1 MRRMALLGLLGTLL
15 VGLGILL
22 LPGWAAQAQTAPQPP
37 LIVGEVLNKQ
47 KQPVTQAAVTLM
59 APGEGKPLAEAQTQA
74 DGSFI
79 LSAGSRFPQGAFVQ
93 VARPHF
99 EAAHLALT
107 SGQID
112 RLRAGRTVTLP
123 ATTLSHR
130 VGLAFWIASAIFVLM
145 LVLIAAGGLHNTLAA
160 LISAALMLGVSY
172 LGSPLSTNLF
182 IFNFGEALHYVDWN
196 VIFLVMG
203 MMIVIAVVEATGIFQ
218 WLALHA
224 YQASG
229 GRGWLLLVMLML
241 IAGVASAFLDNVTT
255 MLLMT
260 PITIEIAM
268 ALEMNPLALLVPEVL
283 ASNVVG
289 ISTLIGTPTNILI
302 GSYAG
307 LSFNDFLVHQTP
319 GVLLAFLALVAYSYF
334 AYRKELKAVNPISPD
349 LLAQLEKR
357 GQIREPEHLKKA
369 GWVGAGMLVLFVSGQ
384 ALHLQAAVT
393 ALLGATAL
401 LVWIRPDVEETIEA
415 VDWSTLVFFIS
426 LFIVVGGIEEVGVI
440 SLVANE
446 AGKIVGQ
453 NLLLAMFMITWF
465 SGLFST
471 FVANI
476 PFTAAML
483 PVVASL
489 SGNIPAA
496 SNNVLYYCLSVGSAM
511 GGNGSLIAS
520 SANMVAAG
528 ISKRAGYPIRYM
540 YFLKKGMPALL
551 ITIGLAFLWL
561 VIRFL

>member
-1 MRRMALLGLLGTLL
+1 MRRLAYISLLGLLIAGLLILL
-15 VGLGILL
+15 VPEWG
-22 LPGWAAQAQTAPQPP
+22 AQAQETPKPP
-37 LIVGEVLNKQ
+37 LIVGEVFNHQ
-47 KQPVTQAAVTLM
+47 KQPVEGAAVSLM
-59 APGEGKPLAEAQTQA
+59 APDQEKPLAQARTQA
-74 DGSFI
+74 NGSFI
-79 LSAGSRFPQGAFVQ
+79 LSAGMDLPQGSYIQITHPHLEPIHLALSTSQ
-93 VARPHF
+93 VARLH
-99 EAAHLALT
+99 
-107 SGQID
+107 
-112 RLRAGRTVTLP
+112 AGETLTLP
-123 ATTLSHR
+123 ATTLSLKI
-130 VGLAFWIASAIFVLM
+130 GLSFWVSSAIFVLM

-160 LISAALMLGVSY
+160 MICAALMFAVSY
-172 LGSPLSTNLF
+172 LGEPLSSDLF
-182 IFNFGEALHYVDWN
+182 IFNFNEALHYVDWN

-203 MMIVIAVVEATGIFQ
+203 MMIVIAVVEDTGIFQ

-224 YQASG
+224 FKASG
-229 GRGWLLLVMLML
+229 GRNWLLLVML

-283 ASNVVG
+283 ASNVIG

-307 LSFNDFLVHQTP
+307 LSFNDFLVNQTP
-319 GVLLAFLALVAYSYF
+319 GVLLAFLALVVYCF
-334 AYRKELKAVNPISPD
+334 FVYRKELKAVGPISPD
-349 LLAQLEKR
+349 LLAQLEEGGR
-357 GQIREPEHLKKA
+357 IRQPEHLKKA

-384 ALHLQAAVT
+384 ALHLRAAVT

-415 VDWSTLVFFIS
+415 VDWSTLIFFVS
-426 LFIVVGGIEEVGVI
+426 LFIVVGGIQEVGVI
-440 SLVANE
+440 SLVADGI
-446 AGKIVGQ
+446 GKIVGQ
-453 NLLLAMFMITWF
+453 NLFLAMFIITWF

-496 SNNVLYYCLSVGSAM
+496 SNHALFYCLSVGSAM

-528 ISKRAGYPIRYM
+528 MAKRAGYPIRYI

-551 ITIGLAFLWL
+551 LTMGLAFLWL
-561 VIRFL
+561 LLRF

>member
-1 MRRMALLGLLGTLL
+1 MKRLAHISLLGLLIAGL
-15 VGLGILL
+15 VILL
-22 LPGWAAQAQTAPQPP
+22 LPEWGALAQDTPKPP
-37 LIVGEVLNKQ
+37 LIVGEVFNHQ
-47 KQPVTQAAVTLM
+47 KQPVDGAAVSLI
-59 APGEGKPLAEAQTQA
+59 APDKEKPLAQATTQA
-74 DGSFI
+74 NGSFI
-79 LSAGSRFPQGAFVQ
+79 LSAGTSLPKDSYIQITHPHLETVHIALSTSQ
-93 VARPHF
+93 VSQLH
-99 EAAHLALT
+99 
-107 SGQID
+107 
-112 RLRAGRTVTLP
+112 AGETLTLP
-123 ATTLSHR
+123 AAALSLKI
-130 VGLAFWIASAIFVLM
+130 GLSFWVSSAIFLLM

-160 LISAALMLGVSY
+160 MICAALMFAVSY
-172 LGSPLSTNLF
+172 LGEPISSDLF
-182 IFNFGEALHYVDWN
+182 IFNFSEALHYVDWN

-203 MMIVIAVVEATGIFQ
+203 MMIVVAVVEDTGVFQ

-224 YQASG
+224 FQASG
-229 GRGWLLLVMLML
+229 GRNWLLLVMLML

-283 ASNVVG
+283 ASNVIG

-307 LSFNDFLVHQTP
+307 LSFNDFLVNQTP
-319 GVLLAFLALVAYSYF
+319 GVLLAFLALVVYSF
-334 AYRKELKAVNPISPD
+334 FVYRKELKAVGPISPD
-349 LLAQLEKR
+349 LLAQLEEGGR
-357 GQIREPEHLKKA
+357 IRQPEHLKKA

-384 ALHLQAAVT
+384 ALHLRAAVT

-415 VDWSTLVFFIS
+415 VDWSTLIFFIS
-426 LFIVVGGIEEVGVI
+426 LFIVVGGIQEVGVI
-440 SLVANE
+440 SLVADE
-446 AGKIVGQ
+446 IGKIVGQ
-453 NLLLAMFMITWF
+453 NLFLAMFVITWF

-496 SNNVLYYCLSVGSAM
+496 SNHALFYCLSVGSAM

-528 ISKRAGYPIRYM
+528 MAKRAGYPIRYV

-551 ITIGLAFLWL
+551 LTIGLAFLWL
-561 VIRFL
+561 LVRF

>member
-1 MRRMALLGLLGTLL
+1 MRRVTYIGMLGALLAA
-15 VGLGILL
+15 LGILL
-22 LPGWAAQAQTAPQPP
+22 FPGWTAQAQDTPQPP
-37 LIVGEVLNKQ
+37 LIVGEVLNQQ
-47 KQPVTQAAVTLM
+47 KQPVEQAIVSLM
-59 APGEGKPLAEAQTQA
+59 APGNEKPLAQAQTQA
-74 DGSFI
+74 DGDFI
-79 LSAGSRFPQGAFVQ
+79 LSAGNSFPKGVFIQI
-93 VARPHF
+93 ARPHF
-99 EAAHLALT
+99 EAEKLALT
-107 SGQID
+107 SEQVAKLHDG
-112 RLRAGRTVTLP
+112 GTVTLP
-123 ATTLSHR
+123 TTTLSLR
-130 VGLAFWIASAIFVLM
+130 IGLAFWIASAIFVLM
-145 LVLIAAGGLHNTLAA
+145 LILIAAGGLHNTLAA
-160 LISAALMLGVSY
+160 MISAALMFGVSY
-172 LGSPLSTNLF
+172 LGQPLSSRLF

-203 MMIVIAVVEATGIFQ
+203 MMIVIAVVEETGIFQ

-224 YQASG
+224 YQAS
-229 GRGWLLLVMLML
+229 RGKSWLLLVMLML

-268 ALEMNPLALLVPEVL
+268 ALEMNPLALLMPEVL

-319 GVLLAFLALVAYSYF
+319 GVLLAFLALIGYSYF
-334 AYRKELKAVNPISPD
+334 VYRKELRTVAPISPD
-349 LLAQLEKR
+349 LLAQLEER
-357 GQIREPEHLKKA
+357 GQIRHPEHLKKA
-369 GWVGAGMLVLFVSGQ
+369 AWVGAGMLILFVSGQ
-384 ALHLQAAVT
+384 TLHLQAAVT

-446 AGKIVGQ
+446 AGKVVGQ
-453 NLLLAMFMITWF
+453 NLILAMFIITWF
-465 SGLFST
+465 TGLFST

-476 PFTAAML
+476 PLTAALL
-483 PVVASL
+483 PVVSSL

-496 SNNVLYYCLSVGSAM
+496 NNHVLYYCLSVGAAM
-511 GGNGSLIAS
+511 GGNGSLIAA

-551 ITIGLAFLWL
+551 ITMALAFLWL
-561 VIRFL
+561 VLRF

>member
-1 MRRMALLGLLGTLL
+1 MRRLAHISLLGLLIAGL
-15 VGLGILL
+15 VILL
-22 LPGWAAQAQTAPQPP
+22 LPEWGAQAQETPKPP
-37 LIVGEVLNKQ
+37 LIVGEVFNHQ
-47 KQPVTQAAVTLM
+47 KQPVEGAAVSLM
-59 APGEGKPLAEAQTQA
+59 TPDKGKPLAQAKTQA
-74 DGSFI
+74 NGSFI
-79 LSAGSRFPQGAFVQ
+79 LSAGTDLPQGSFLQITHPHLETVRLALSTRQ
-93 VARPHF
+93 VAR
-99 EAAHLALT
+99 L
-107 SGQID
+107 Q
-112 RLRAGRTVTLP
+112 AGETLTLP
-123 ATTLSHR
+123 AATLSLR
-130 VGLAFWIASAIFVLM
+130 IGLSFWVSSAIFVLM

-160 LISAALMLGVSY
+160 MICAALMFAVSY
-172 LGSPLSTNLF
+172 LGEPISSDLF
-182 IFNFGEALHYVDWN
+182 IFNFSEALHYVDWN

-203 MMIVIAVVEATGIFQ
+203 MMIVVAVVEDTGIFQ

-224 YQASG
+224 FQASG
-229 GRGWLLLVMLML
+229 GRNWLLLVMLML

-268 ALEMNPLALLVPEVL
+268 ALEMNPLALLMPEVL
-283 ASNVVG
+283 ASNVIG

-307 LSFNDFLVHQTP
+307 LSFNDFLVNQTP
-319 GVLLAFLALVAYSYF
+319 GVLLAFLALVVYSF
-334 AYRKELKAVNPISPD
+334 FVYRKELKAVGPISPD
-349 LLAQLEKR
+349 LLAQLEEGGR
-357 GQIREPEHLKKA
+357 IRQPEHLKKA
-369 GWVGAGMLVLFVSGQ
+369 GWVGAGMLILFVSGQ
-384 ALHLQAAVT
+384 ALHLRAAVT

-415 VDWSTLVFFIS
+415 VDWSTLIFFVS
-426 LFIVVGGIEEVGVI
+426 LFIVVGGIQEVGVI
-440 SLVANE
+440 SLVADE
-446 AGKIVGQ
+446 IGKVVGQ
-453 NLLLAMFMITWF
+453 NLFLGMFIITWF

-483 PVVASL
+483 PVVESL

-496 SNNVLYYCLSVGSAM
+496 SNHALFYCLSVGSAM

-528 ISKRAGYPIRYM
+528 MAKRAGYPIRYV

-551 ITIGLAFLWL
+551 ITMGLAFLWL
-561 VIRFL
+561 LVRF

>member
-1 MRRMALLGLLGTLL
+1 MRRVAHIGLLGALL

-22 LPGWAAQAQTAPQPP
+22 LPGWSAQAQATPQPP

-47 KQPVTQAAVTLM
+47 KQPIEQAAVSLM
-59 APGEGKPLAEAQTQA
+59 VPGEKEPLAQAQTQA
-74 DGSFI
+74 DGNYI
-79 LSAGSRFPQGAFVQ
+79 LSAGSKFPEGVFIQI
-93 VARPHF
+93 ARPHF
-99 EAAHLALT
+99 EAARLALT
-107 SGQID
+107 SSQIA
-112 RLRAGRTVTLP
+112 RLRTGRTVTL
-123 ATTLSHR
+123 AAVTLSHR
-130 VGLAFWIASAIFVLM
+130 IGLAFWIASAIFVLM

-160 LISAALMLGVSY
+160 MISAALMFGVSY
-172 LGSPLSTNLF
+172 LGSPLSSGLF
-182 IFNFGEALHYVDWN
+182 IFNFGQALQYVDWN

-229 GRGWLLLVMLML
+229 GRGWLLLVML

-268 ALEMNPLALLVPEVL
+268 ALEMNPLALLMPEVL

-319 GVLLAFLALVAYSYF
+319 GVLLAFLALIGYSYF
-334 AYRKELKAVNPISPD
+334 AYRKELKAVRPISPD
-349 LLAQLEKR
+349 LLARLEER
-357 GQIREPEHLKKA
+357 GRIRQPEHLKKA
-369 GWVGAGMLVLFVSGQ
+369 GWVGTGMLVLFVSGQ

-440 SLVANE
+440 GLVANE

-453 NLLLAMFMITWF
+453 NLLLAMVIITWF

-496 SNNVLYYCLSVGSAM
+496 SNKVLYYCLSVGSAM

-528 ISKRAGYPIRYM
+528 IAKRAGYPIRYM
-540 YFLKKGMPALL
+540 YFLKKGIPALL
-551 ITIGLAFLWL
+551 ITMGLAFLWL
-561 VIRFL
+561 VLRF

>member
-1 MRRMALLGLLGTLL
+1 MRRAASIGLLGTLL
-15 VGLGILL
+15 LALGVMLY
-22 LPGWAAQAQTAPQPP
+22 PGWTAQALTPPQPP
-37 LIVGEVLNKQ
+37 LIVGEVLNQQ
-47 KQPVTQAAVTLM
+47 KQPVAEATVRLM
-59 APGEGKPLAEAQTQA
+59 APGQEKPLAQAQTQA
-74 DGSFI
+74 DGNYI
-79 LSAGSRFPQGAFVQ
+79 LSAGSEFPAGVFVRI
-93 VARPHF
+93 ARPHF
-99 EAAHLALT
+99 ETTDLALT
-107 SGQID
+107 SGQVAS
-112 RLRAGRTVTLP
+112 LHAGDTVTLP
-123 ATTLSHR
+123 TVTLDLR
-130 VGLAFWIASAIFVLM
+130 IGLAFWVASAIFVLM

-160 LISAALMLGVSY
+160 MISAALMFGVSY
-172 LGSPLSTNLF
+172 LGEPLSSNLF
-182 IFNFGEALHYVDWN
+182 ILNFGEALQYVDWN

-203 MMIVIAVVEATGIFQ
+203 MMIVIAVVEETGIFQ

-241 IAGVASAFLDNVTT
+241 IAGTASAFLDNVTT

-268 ALEMNPLALLVPEVL
+268 ALEMNPLALLMPEVL

-319 GVLLAFLALVAYSYF
+319 GVLLAFLALIGYSYF
-334 AYRKELKAVNPISPD
+334 VYRGELKTLGPISPD
-349 LLAQLEKR
+349 LLAQLEER
-357 GQIREPEHLKKA
+357 GRIRQPEHLKKA
-369 GWVGAGMLVLFVSGQ
+369 GWVGAGMMILFVGGQ

-440 SLVANE
+440 SLVANV
-446 AGKIVGQ
+446 AGQVVGQ
-453 NLLLAMFMITWF
+453 NLLLAMFIITWF

-496 SNNVLYYCLSVGSAM
+496 SNHVLYYCLSVGSAM

-528 ISKRAGYPIRYM
+528 ISKRAGYPIRYG
-540 YFLKKGMPALL
+540 YFLKKGLPAML
-551 ITIGLAFLWL
+551 ITMGLAFLWL
-561 VIRFL
+561 VVRFR